1 MEFVHHPGPYH
12 VYLVPHSHIDVEW
25 YWTYDKTRVWS
36 RDILESAVQLLD
48 TMPEEAFSQDQ
59 IPVLEFLV
67 EQRRRQSGPLIS
79 QWLTSGRM
87 EVLGGFVQPEVA
99 EPDGECLIRQF
110 VLGRKRA
117 KEMFGVAQ
125 TVGWLIDTFGQVPQI
140 PQILVGCGMDSYVFM
155 RGVPRRLGEVPT
167 AFWCES
173 PDGTRVLTYWMAS
186 GYTTSESALLDSL
199 KEEIAHSSSP
209 MIMIGWGSDVTNPAD
224 APAGKARETLIHAA
238 AEEGLPLAS
247 VTVATPGAF
256 FRALREQSGN
266 LPTVCEDFA
275 PVDDRFADLRGTYSN
290 RTRHKIVNR
299 KAEAALLAAEAWN
312 ALAVEFGSLDF
323 RSELEKLWQRLLFSQ
338 FHDTMGG
345 SCTDQVYEKALK
357 RCNTVVDLAEDIT
370 DQSLDVLAATADT
383 GILRYPVLVFNPSCF
398 PRTDIAEYEMVF
410 REELTNFRVVQAD
423 GKEVRHVI
431 ENPRGSKLATSGAI
445 ATAHVTWLASD
456 VPPLG
461 FKVFA
466 IEPIPGRVASAHT
479 TTGSTSVE
487 NEWYRVEV
495 DPTTGDVAQI
505 TDLSTGYRCLDGAG
519 NEIVAREEKNPNL
532 EGCLGLTGEE
542 ERTSHTPTE
551 VRVEV
556 EKNNLFQR
564 VVTRRAFLGCQL
576 VREVSLFRGIRR
588 IHCRTRFL
596 GFAGGDVL
604 VSVRFPAA
612 LSREGEIVYET
623 PFAMTTRDRSYHCA
637 QKVVDIHDGSRGLA
651 IINMGTAGHFP
662 VGNALDL
669 ILFRSLRDFPDYYA
683 PLAAEHGD
691 HSFEYAVIPH
701 AGDWREGNV
710 VAEGHAVNAPFL
722 VHYAGRRRGAHA
734 ESRSLLSVTPESV
747 RISAVKRSETGARLV
762 VRMWETTG
770 KPIEAKLVLNVP
782 FSAAWSATMDEQPV
796 APLHHAGNEITVALR
811 GWQISTVLIDTQPR
825 SD

>member
-1 MEFVHHPGPYH
+1 
-12 VYLVPHSHIDVEW
+12 
-25 YWTYDKTRVWS
+25 
-36 RDILESAVQLLD
+36 
-48 TMPEEAFSQDQ
+48 
-59 IPVLEFLV
+59 
-67 EQRRRQSGPLIS
+67 
-79 QWLTSGRM
+79 
-87 EVLGGFVQPEVA
+87 
-99 EPDGECLIRQF
+99 
-110 VLGRKRA
+110 
-117 KEMFGVAQ
+117 
-125 TVGWLIDTFGQVPQI
+125 
-140 PQILVGCGMDSYVFM
+140 
-155 RGVPRRLGEVPT
+155 
-167 AFWCES
+167 
-173 PDGTRVLTYWMAS
+173 
-186 GYTTSESALLDSL
+186 
-199 KEEIAHSSSP
+199 
-209 MIMIGWGSDVTNPAD
+209 
-224 APAGKARETLIHAA
+224 
-238 AEEGLPLAS
+238 
-247 VTVATPGAF
+247 
-256 FRALREQSGN
+256 
-266 LPTVCEDFA
+266 
-275 PVDDRFADLRGTYSN
+275 
-290 RTRHKIVNR
+290 
-299 KAEAALLAAEAWN
+299 
-312 ALAVEFGSLDF
+312 
-323 RSELEKLWQRLLFSQ
+323 
-338 FHDTMGG
+338 
-345 SCTDQVYEKALK
+345 
-357 RCNTVVDLAEDIT
+357 
-370 DQSLDVLAATADT
+370 
-383 GILRYPVLVFNPSCF
+383 
-398 PRTDIAEYEMVF
+398 EMVF
-410 REELTNFRVVQAD
+410 REEPTNFRVVQAD
-423 GKEVRHVI
+423 GKEVPHAI
-431 ENPRGSKLATSGAI
+431 GNPRGSKLGTSGAI
-445 ATAHVTWLASD
+445 ATAHVTWLASE

-461 FKVFA
+461 YKVFA
-466 IEPIPGRVASAHT
+466 IEPIPGRIASVCAT
-479 TTGSTSVE
+479 PGTRSVE

-495 DPTTGDVAQI
+495 DPTTGDIAQI
-505 TDLSTGYRCLDGAG
+505 TDLPTGYRCLDGAG
-519 NEIVAREEKNPNL
+519 NEIVARKEKNPNL
-532 EGCLGLTGEE
+532 EGWLGLTGEE
-542 ERTSHTPTE
+542 ERTSRLPAE

-556 EKNNLFQR
+556 EKNDLFQR
-564 VVTRRAFLGCQL
+564 VVTRRTFLGCQL

-588 IHCRTRFL
+588 IHCRTRFS

-662 VGNALDL
+662 AGNALDL

-825 SD
+825 SN

>member
-36 RDILESAVQLLD
+36 RDILESAIELLERK
-48 TMPEEAFSQDQ
+48 PEETFSQDQ
-59 IPVLEFLV
+59 TPVLELLA
-67 EQRRRQSGPLIS
+67 EQRQHLSGTPIS
-79 QWLTSGRM
+79 QWLTSGRL
-87 EVLGGFVQPEVA
+87 EILGGFVQPEVA

-186 GYTTSESALLDSL
+186 GYTTSAGTLLDSL
-199 KEEIAHSSSP
+199 KEEIAHSSSQ
-209 MIMIGWGSDVTNPAD
+209 MIMIGWGADVTNPAE
-224 APAGKARETLIHAA
+224 APAEKAREALLNAA
-238 AEEGLPLAS
+238 TADGLPLAS
-247 VTVATPGAF
+247 VTIATPGAF
-256 FRALREQSGN
+256 FRALREQAGN

-290 RTRHKIVNR
+290 RARHKIANR

-312 ALAVEFGSLDF
+312 ALAVESGSHDF
-323 RSELEKLWQRLLFSQ
+323 TSELETLWRRLLFSQ
-338 FHDTMGG
+338 FHDTIGG

-357 RCNTVVDLAEDIT
+357 RCNTVVDFAEDIT
-370 DQSLDVLAATADT
+370 DKSLEVLAATADT
-383 GILRYPVLVFNPSCF
+383 GAFRYPVLVFNPSSF
-398 PRTDIAEYEMVF
+398 PRTDVAEYEMVF
-410 REELTNFRVVQAD
+410 REEPTNFRVVQAD
-423 GKEVRHVI
+423 GKEVLHVI
-431 ENPRGSKLATSGAI
+431 GNPRGSRFATSGAI

-456 VPPLG
+456 VPPMG

-466 IEPIPGRVASAHT
+466 IEPIPGRAASARAT
-479 TTGSTSVE
+479 AGTGSVE
-487 NEWYRVEV
+487 NEWYRVQI

-532 EGCLGLTGEE
+532 EGWVGLTGKE
-542 ERTSHTPTE
+542 ERTSHTPAE

-576 VREVSLFRGIRR
+576 VREVSLFRGVRR

-612 LSREGEIVYET
+612 LSCEGEIVYET
-623 PFAMTTRDRSYHCA
+623 PFAMTPRDRSYHCA
-637 QKVVDIHDGSRGLA
+637 QKVVDIHDGVRGLA
-651 IINMGTAGHFP
+651 IINVGTAGHFP
-662 VGNALDL
+662 VGNALDM

-701 AGDWREGNV
+701 AGEWRDGNV

-722 VHYAGRRRGAHA
+722 VHFAGMRRGAHA
-734 ESRSLLSVTPESV
+734 ESHSLLSVSPRSV
-747 RISAVKRSETGARLV
+747 RVSAVKRAESGTGLV
-762 VRMWETTG
+762 VRMWETHG
-770 KPIEAKLVLNVP
+770 KPTEAKLVLDMP
-782 FSAAWSATMDEQPV
+782 FSAAWSATMEEQPI
-796 APLHHAGNEITVALR
+796 APLQHARHEIRVPLR
-811 GWQISTVLIDTQPR
+811 GWQISTILIHTQPH